1 MLVEHINNVNMI
13 KKRGRNIIIRRGT
26 IKVSFFDTSL
36 FNDKV
41 YDEDIT
47 RVIVK
52 SDPVA
57 ADVLSCPSRRMF
69 SVAADLKSDAK
80 YYKDLQS

>member
-1 MLVEHINNVNMI
+1 MLVVHINNVNMI

-57 ADVLSCPSRRMF
+57 ADVLSCGRF
-69 SVAADLKSDAK
+69 VI
-80 YYKDLQS
+80 